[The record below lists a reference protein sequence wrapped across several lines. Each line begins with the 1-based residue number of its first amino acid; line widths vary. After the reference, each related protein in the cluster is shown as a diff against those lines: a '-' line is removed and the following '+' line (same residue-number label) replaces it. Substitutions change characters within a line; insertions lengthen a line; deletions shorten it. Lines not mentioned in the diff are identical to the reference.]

1 MADADRERWDA
12 RHAAAGAAGA
22 GQVPAPPDALRG
34 REELLP
40 PGGRALDVACGR
52 GTVAVWL
59 AARGFA
65 VDAVDVS
72 PVALEAGAA
81 LADRHGLG
89 GRVRWWRHDL
99 DAGLHVGCAGP
110 YDVVVCQR
118 FRDPARYPELA
129 ARLAPGGLLV
139 VTVLSEVGE
148 GPGPFRA
155 PAGELPAAFGHLDV
169 LHHGER
175 DGEASLVARLSPP
188 GSSAARR

>member
-1 MADADRERWDA
+1 VTDADRERWDA
-12 RHAAAGAAGA
+12 RHATAVAAGA
-22 GQVPAPPDALRG
+22 GSAAPPDALRG
-34 REELLP
+34 RTELLP

-59 AARGFA
+59 AGRGFA

-72 PVALEAGAA
+72 PVALEAGRELAA
-81 LADRHGLG
+81 REGVPE
-89 GRVRWWRHDL
+89 RVRWWLHDL
-99 DAGLHVGCAGP
+99 DTGLPGAGL

-118 FRDPARYPELA
+118 FRDPAHYPELV

-155 PAGELPAAFGHLDV
+155 LPGELRTAFAGLEV
-169 LHHGER
+169 LYHVER
-175 DGEASLVARLSPP
+175 DGEASLVARAPVTMP
-188 GSSAARR
+188 GTPSARL

>member
-1 MADADRERWDA
+1 VAGTDRERWDA
-12 RHAAAGAAGA
+12 RHAVAGVGT
-22 GQVPAPPDALRG
+22 PAPPDALRG
-34 REELLP
+34 RTELMP
-40 PGGRALDVACGR
+40 AGGRALDVACGR

-72 PVALEAGAA
+72 PVALDAGRELAA
-81 LADRHGLG
+81 RKGVT
-89 GRVRWWRHDL
+89 VRWWCHDL
-99 DAGLHVGCAGP
+99 DAGLPVTGA

-118 FRDPARYPELA
+118 FRDPARYPDLI

-155 PAGELPAAFGHLDV
+155 PAGELRTAFGGLEV
-169 LHHGER
+169 LHHVER
-175 DGEASLVARLSPP
+175 DGEASIVARLSA
-188 GSSAARR
+188 SASTSARR